1 VSGRPVH
8 CRRCG
13 TLTELR
19 ERGGLPRPVC
29 PRCDWVEWRN
39 PKAAVA
45 VILRDGAGRV
55 LLARRRGSYAG
66 AWCIPCGNIEWEEDV
81 REAARREFLEETGLR
96 VDLGP
101 VYAVLSNA
109 HDPEARSVGIWFLG
123 TAVGGSAR
131 AGGDVVELGWFDPAG
146 PPAPLAFP
154 TDRVVL
160 DALARGLDQAEPSA
174 G

>member
-1 VSGRPVH
+1 MTGTVTRAGRP
-8 CRRCG
+8 RA
-13 TLTELR
+13 
-19 ERGGLPRPVC
+19 VC
-29 PRCDWVEWRN
+29 PRCDWVDWRN

-45 VILRDGAGRV
+45 VIVRDARGRL
-55 LLARRRGSYAG
+55 LLARRRGSRAG
-66 AWCIPCGNIEWEEDV
+66 SWCIPCGNIEWEEDV

-96 VDLGP
+96 VDPGP

-123 TAVGGSAR
+123 RVTGGEAR
-131 AGGDVVELGWFDPAG
+131 AGGDVSELGWFDPAN

-160 DALARGLDQAEPSA
+160 GALARGEPHVVPGTGSS
-174 G
+174 GD